1 MNNDLEKLIKQ
12 EILDAKEKR
21 LGSRV
26 VEFRDAKNKFIVPK
40 STVIVEVA
48 LKEGIILKIDITDK
62 FSEVL

>member
-12 EILDAKEKR
+12 EIVDAKEKR

>member
-21 LGSRV
+21 FGSRV

>member
-12 EILDAKEKR
+12 EILSAKENR
-21 LGSRV
+21 FGTRV
-26 VEFRDAKNKFIVPK
+26 VEFKATKNKFIVPK
-40 STVIVEVA
+40 STVVVEVA

>member
-21 LGSRV
+21 LGPRV

>member
-21 LGSRV
+21 LGPRV
-26 VEFRDAKNKFIVPK
+26 VEFKDTKNKFIVPK
-40 STVIVEVA
+40 STVVVEVA

>member
-12 EILDAKEKR
+12 EILNAKEKR

-40 STVIVEVA
+40 STVVVEVA

>member
-21 LGSRV
+21 LDSRV
-26 VEFRDAKNKFIVPK
+26 VEFKDSKNKFIVLK
-40 STVIVEVA
+40 STVVVEVA

>member
-12 EILDAKEKR
+12 EILSAKENR
-21 LGSRV
+21 FGPRV
-26 VEFRDAKNKFIVPK
+26 VEFQATKNKFIVPK
-40 STVIVEVA
+40 STVVVEVA